1 MCDFSGI
8 SVTLL
13 LSFLVQERIM
23 FANLLDVEEMTSSIT
38 LSCSCRYSFFLTS
51 YSYVC
56 VWKKLQLILSF
67 CREGIWL
74 ISGGVCLEGRSVW
87 ARLYGWGNRSW
98 SPLKPFTLW
107 ASCTETLNLYVS
119 LFPSLIF
126 PNPFTWLLLTDS
138 GLSLILSLIL
148 PWADCRLPVGSV
160 TCWTL
165 VWHDSTLIQMGR
177 CGQ

>member
-1 MCDFSGI
+1 MWFQCNICDITAFI
-8 SVTLL
+8 SCAGKNHVCKFIGCGRNDKFNYVVMQLQVQYFFKLL
-13 LSFLVQERIM
+13 ILM
-23 FANLLDVEEMTSSIT
+23 
-38 LSCSCRYSFFLTS
+38 
-51 YSYVC
+51 C

-74 ISGGVCLEGRSVW
+74 ISGGVCLEGRSAW

-126 PNPFTWLLLTDS
+126 PNPFTWLLSTDS
-138 GLSLILSLIL
+138 GLSLILSQIL